1 MDRGG
6 TAVADI
12 TGTGHDRPGLEG
24 IQTSVTGFV
33 DRWATLVIALV
44 VDALV
49 VVTALAIGWM
59 AFTVARD
66 LYLAVAGG
74 SGESGVEVLTGVLT
88 VFVFIEVFAFFLE
101 FARHGKVSVPTL
113 LDVSLAIVLRELWV
127 GLFSQH
133 MTWQMVG
140 AIAFTVIAL
149 GGIRVA
155 TVVFAPDGGR
165 TGSTRD

>member
-1 MDRGG
+1 
-6 TAVADI
+6 VADI
-12 TGTGHDRPGLEG
+12 TGTKNNKPGLTG
-24 IQTSVTGFV
+24 IQTGVTGFV

-49 VVTALAIGWM
+49 VVTALAIAWM

-66 LYLAVAGG
+66 VYLAVVGG
-74 SGESGVEVLTGVLT
+74 SGETGVEVLTGVLT

-140 AIAFTVIAL
+140 AIAFTVLAL
-149 GGIRVA
+149 GAVRVA
-155 TVVFAPDGGR
+155 AVMVGPNGLR
-165 TGSTRD
+165 KERIEV

>member
-1 MDRGG
+1 MAEIKGP
-6 TAVADI
+6 A
-12 TGTGHDRPGLEG
+12 HDKPGLEG
-24 IQTSVTGFV
+24 IQTSVTTFV

-44 VDALV
+44 VDSLV

-66 LYLAVAGG
+66 VYLAVVGG
-74 SGESGVEVLTGVLT
+74 SGKTGVEVLTGVLT

-133 MTWQMVG
+133 MTWQMVM
-140 AIAFTVIAL
+140 AIAFTVLAL
-149 GGIRVA
+149 GAVRVA
-155 TVVFAPDGGR
+155 AVMCGPGGFR
-165 TGSTRD
+165 KNGPGV